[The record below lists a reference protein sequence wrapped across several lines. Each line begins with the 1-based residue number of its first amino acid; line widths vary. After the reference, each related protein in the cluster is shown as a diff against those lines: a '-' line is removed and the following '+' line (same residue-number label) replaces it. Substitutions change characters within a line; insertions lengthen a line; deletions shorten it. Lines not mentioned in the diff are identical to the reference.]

1 MLKIH
6 LDDMDAEITIIE
18 NDEGEWEVETGNC
31 GWSYT
36 ITGYGECAFIIATQA
51 LQRGVTDIA
60 VLLSRVDDFIKID
73 HKTCKWGKETQTI
86 NSMIECLWTRD

>member
-1 MLKIH
+1 
-6 LDDMDAEITIIE
+6 MDAEITIIE

-51 LQRGVTDIA
+51 LQNGETDIV
-60 VLLSRVDDFIKID
+60 VLLSRVADYID
-73 HKTCKWGKETQTI
+73 MEKRTCKWGKETPTI
-86 NSMIECLWTRD
+86 NSMIEYLWTRD